1 MLLPWLHF
9 LKDDEQLLIETPTRR
24 RVANGPGAVLTPP
37 LAQVKRRHA
46 LLLGPTDYVHVRDTR
61 TGERRTEIG
70 PRLLFL
76 GASDEIEDQR
86 TVIPLKRNQYVR
98 LLDTRTG
105 ALRVER
111 GEQSVVLG
119 PTEEVLDQP
128 REGVS
133 IDALTAVLVRDA
145 RSGALELITDP
156 QVFVPSATQ
165 EIVEVRRRILLED
178 HEAAVVKDSSG
189 ALSVRRGD
197 GPGRAFFLDP
207 HSELV
212 QFRWSSGIH
221 KDRRDLR
228 ITHLDLRPK
237 FMWYEFEVRTQ
248 DNVELVLGLTFFW
261 QIVDVERMLRAT
273 DDAPGD
279 VCSHAR
285 SDIIQA
291 VSQVSLERFLA
302 AFNEVIGAA
311 VLSDADPFYAERG
324 VMLHA
329 VEVRS
334 VACKDPATQRTLQE
348 IIQETTNRLN
358 RLQQQESENEVRLR
372 QIGGEI
378 AAEELR
384 GRLMEV
390 RRAVEEAEARIVGG
404 AEGERVRAFLDGLS
418 DELAPTEKLSVFN
431 TMRRQEAL
439 VALSGGTAHLFLTPE
454 DVDLRIHT
462 S

>member
-1 MLLPWLHF
+1 MLLPWLFF

-24 RVANGPGAVLTPP
+24 MVRNGPGAVFTPP
-37 LAQVKRRHA
+37 LARVKRRQA
-46 LLLGPTDYVHVRDTR
+46 LLLGPTDYVYVRDAR
-61 TGERRTEIG
+61 SGERRSELG
-70 PRLLFL
+70 PQRLFL
-76 GASDEIEDQR
+76 GAYDEVEERR
-86 TVIPLKRNQYVR
+86 TVIPLKRNQYLR

-105 ALRVER
+105 AVRVER
-111 GEQSVVLG
+111 GEQSVVVG
-119 PTEEVLDQP
+119 PTEDVLDQP

-133 IDALTAVLVRDA
+133 VDQLTAVLVRDT
-145 RSGALELITDP
+145 RTGTLELITEP

-178 HEAAVVKDSSG
+178 HEAAVVKDPSG
-189 ALSVRRGD
+189 ALSVRHGD
-197 GPGRAFFLDP
+197 SPNRAFFLEP

-212 QFRWSSGIH
+212 QFRWSSGLH

-261 QIVDVERMLRAT
+261 QIANVERMLRAT

-291 VSQVSLERFLA
+291 VSQVALERFLA

-311 VLSDADPFYAERG
+311 VLGDADPFYAERG
-324 VMLHA
+324 VVLHA

-348 IIQETTNRLN
+348 IIQETTN
-358 RLQQQESENEVRLR
+358 
-372 QIGGEI
+372 G
-378 AAEELR
+378 
-384 GRLMEV
+384 
-390 RRAVEEAEARIVGG
+390 
-404 AEGERVRAFLDGLS
+404 
-418 DELAPTEKLSVFN
+418 
-431 TMRRQEAL
+431 
-439 VALSGGTAHLFLTPE
+439 
-454 DVDLRIHT
+454 
-462 S
+462 